1 MRALVFITLSL
12 LISTS
17 ASAGTITFK
26 GCSASDQ
33 SNIKQA
39 VQWLKDNISKID
51 AKMGKGALMSWPGNS
66 RKKWL
71 AKLDKD
77 LKFVCKNAKKKC
89 QRVSK
94 SGTVL
99 YGQVVPVFQQKTVQ
113 LCTNH
118 FTRGMSDYVG
128 TIAHEIGHLVR
139 LNAHRTNCK
148 KLCEK
153 PRFSQS
159 VGIAAEIAYTGG
171 SYSAKACKK
180 SCD

>member
-1 MRALVFITLSL
+1 MRVLLLPLLSL
-12 LISTS
+12 ALSGT
-17 ASAGTITFK
+17 AFAGDITFK
-26 GCSASDQ
+26 DCSASDKA
-33 SNIKQA
+33 NIKSA
-39 VQWLKDNISKID
+39 ISWLKSNVSKID
-51 AKMGKGALMSWPGNS
+51 AKMGKNGLMDWPGKS

-77 LKFVCKNAKKKC
+77 LRFVCKNSKKKC
-89 QRVSK
+89 TRVSK
-94 SGTVL
+94 SNTVL

-118 FTRGMSDYVG
+118 FTQGMSDYVG

-148 KLCEK
+148 KACEK

-159 VGIAAEIAYTGG
+159 IGLAAEYAYGG
-171 SYSAKACKK
+171 GNYSAANCKK
-180 SCD
+180 YCK